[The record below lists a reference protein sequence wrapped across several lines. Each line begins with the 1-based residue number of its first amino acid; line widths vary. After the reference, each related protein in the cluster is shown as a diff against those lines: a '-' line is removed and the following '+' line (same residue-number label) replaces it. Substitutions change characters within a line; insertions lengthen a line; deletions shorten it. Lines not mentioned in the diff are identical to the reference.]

1 MSTFQHTE
9 TALAVNDAIAE
20 SHKFNAHY
28 GQCRTEPAVL
38 HAIELA
44 QDLLREADAHTC
56 LRAYQEVGTHE
67 QHERLGHEI
76 HKCLVLARVA
86 IAQAM
91 SEEEPTPPTWINRK
105 PSRVGKGHSV

>member
-1 MSTFQHTE
+1 VSTFQHTE

-20 SHKFNAHY
+20 GHKFNADG
-28 GQCRTEPAVL
+28 GQCRTAGSMR

-67 QHERLGHEI
+67 HERLGHEI
-76 HKCLVLARVA
+76 HKCLVFARVA

-91 SEEEPTPPTWINRK
+91 CEGESTPPTWINRK
-105 PSRVGKGHSV
+105 PNRVRKGHSI